1 MLPCKNIKRSG
12 YQMTKA
18 ILFLFLLSLISCGSK
33 NEKRCFSREEAILS
47 CQAHEIANKQVDA
60 PTAKLL
66 CDPYFSTALNCY
78 NL

>member
-1 MLPCKNIKRSG
+1 MTYIKFLG
-12 YQMTKA
+12 YKM
-18 ILFLFLLSLISCGSK
+18 FRLLLIFSLLLLASCGSK
-33 NEKRCFSREEAILS
+33 NEKRCFTREEAILS

-66 CDPYFSTALNCY
+66 CEPYFPKGPNCY